1 MSSSLSSSPALKF
14 LSSMMSAVKR
24 MINGLYVP
32 IMALTVYA
40 VVYVA
45 FSFFMFNPYLMLAM
59 VPMGAHQNL
68 QVALMIETTSVD
80 TFYFMLLSDNW
91 IFFHHYI

>member
-68 QVALMIETTSVD
+68 QVALMLQALTHFTSC
-80 TFYFMLLSDNW
+80 F
-91 IFFHHYI
+91 